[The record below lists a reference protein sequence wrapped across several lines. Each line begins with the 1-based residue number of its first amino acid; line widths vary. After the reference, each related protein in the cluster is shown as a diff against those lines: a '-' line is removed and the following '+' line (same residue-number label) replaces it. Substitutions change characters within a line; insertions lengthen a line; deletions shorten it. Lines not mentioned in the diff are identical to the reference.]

1 MIVGQLA
8 LIAAAAFA
16 GAAIYVNVAEQPARL
31 VLDDRAMLAQW
42 KRSYD
47 NASVMQAG
55 LALVACALGVIAF
68 VLSHDW
74 RWLMGALLI
83 LAPWPWTI
91 FVIMPVNRRLKAT
104 APEAA
109 QSDTRASVEHW
120 GRLHAGRSAFGIAA
134 TLVYL
139 WAAA

>member
-55 LALVACALGVIAF
+55 LALVACVLGVIAF
-68 VLSHDW
+68 VSSHDW
-74 RWLMGALLI
+74 RWLLGAVLI

-104 APEAA
+104 AADAA
-109 QSDTRASVEHW
+109 RSDTRASVEHW
-120 GRLHAGRSAFGIAA
+120 GRLHAGRSAFGAAA

>member
-1 MIVGQLA
+1 MIVGLLA
-8 LIAAAAFA
+8 LVAAAAFA

-31 VLDDRAMLAQW
+31 ALDDRAMLVQW

-55 LALVACALGVIAF
+55 LALIACALGVFALF
-68 VLSHDW
+68 LSRDW
-74 RWLMGALLI
+74 RWLLGALLI

-91 FVIMPVNRRLKAT
+91 FVIMPVNRQLKAT
-104 APEAA
+104 AIDAA
-109 QSDTRASVEHW
+109 QSDTRSLVVRW
-120 GRLHAGRSAFGIAA
+120 GRLHGGRSAFGVAA

-139 WAAA
+139 WATA

>member
-47 NASVMQAG
+47 NASIMQAG
-55 LALVACALGVIAF
+55 LALVACALGVVAF
-68 VLSHDW
+68 FLSHDW
-74 RWLMGALLI
+74 RWLLGALLI

-104 APEAA
+104 APDAV

>member
-1 MIVGQLA
+1 MIVSQLA

-47 NASVMQAG
+47 NASIMQAG
-55 LALVACALGVIAF
+55 LALVACALGVVAF
-68 VLSHDW
+68 FLSHDW
-74 RWLMGALLI
+74 RWLLGALLI

-104 APEAA
+104 APDAV

-120 GRLHAGRSAFGIAA
+120 GRLHAGRSAFGAAA

>member
-55 LALVACALGVIAF
+55 LALVACALGVVAF
-68 VLSHDW
+68 FLSHDW
-74 RWLMGALLI
+74 RWLLGALLI

-104 APEAA
+104 ALDAA

>member
-31 VLDDRAMLAQW
+31 VLDDRAMLAE
-42 KRSYD
+42 RSYD

-74 RWLMGALLI
+74 RWLLGALLI

-104 APEAA
+104 APDAV

-120 GRLHAGRSAFGIAA
+120 GRLHAGRSAFGAAA

>member
-31 VLDDRAMLAQW
+31 VLDDRAMLVQW

-74 RWLMGALLI
+74 RWLLGALLI

-104 APEAA
+104 APDAA
-109 QSDTRASVEHW
+109 QSDTRAAVEHW

>member
-47 NASVMQAG
+47 NASIMQAG
-55 LALVACALGVIAF
+55 LALVACALGVVAF
-68 VLSHDW
+68 FLSHDW
-74 RWLMGALLI
+74 RWLLGALLI

-104 APEAA
+104 APDAA

-139 WAAA
+139 WVAA